1 MAVVPAFNI
10 LRVRIKYVVA
20 VLALPGCTKMPR
32 ACLGVEGAPCAFAKG
47 GGPTQPQRGHLRCSW
62 CDPGSL
68 QRCCGSA
75 GGRAR
80 LKQLLRNMTRESKL
94 VALQRLPAEP
104 YAEHFESEFGARAV
118 ADAPAAPIVEEE
130 VDPPPADEGAALE
143 KDLGDYMD
151 ELAAAENE
159 HGLEEVAE
167 DSGLCLE
174 TVSDLLPYIMYVYIF
189 YLFIYS
195 KKTGTVNKKI
205 YICMFLHISCIR
217 YLLSI
222 YFSSIYGSIRP
233 LLFYIFISGHIP
245 INPCRH
251 VFYVLL
257 HHSIS

>member
-10 LRVRIKYVVA
+10 LRVGIKYVVA

-80 LKQLLRNMTRESKL
+80 LKQLLRNMTPESKL

-151 ELAAAENE
+151 ELAAAESE
-159 HGLEEVAE
+159 HGFEEVAE
-167 DSGLCLE
+167 DLGLCVE
-174 TVSDLLPYIMYVYIF
+174 TVSDILPYNMYVYIF
-189 YLFIYS
+189 IYLSIQ
-195 KKTGTVNKKI
+195 KKRVYI
-205 YICMFLHISCIR
+205 YIYVPTYIVYPLPLSLYIFPLSMD
-217 YLLSI
+217 LSI
-222 YFSSIYGSIRP
+222 LF
-233 LLFYIFISGHIP
+233 FYIFISGRIP
-245 INPCRH
+245 VNPRRH
-251 VFYVLL
+251 VFYVFL